1 MVFSEEDKILI
12 RNLYVYKGYSAR
24 QLIGDFPEKGWKL
37 RSLNYL
43 FKKLRETD
51 STSTDRKPRSGRPRT
66 EGMHSSQRRTF

>member
-12 RNLYVYKGYSAR
+12 KNLYVYKGYSAR
-24 QLIGDFPEKGWKL
+24 QLIGEFPEKGWKL

-43 FKKLRETD
+43 LRELRETD
-51 STSTDRKPRSGRPRT
+51 STDRKPGSGRLCN